1 VLECSDSSSYKLDS
15 TQTLING
22 VDAFKDSPSK
32 IRKVRL
38 DVSQPYLYVPK
49 DDYDAIVKG
58 IGESKNLPTL
68 NCD

>member
-1 VLECSDSSSYKLDS
+1 
-15 TQTLING
+15 LING